1 MKALFIVASV
11 TMLVAAMVADGN
23 AGLLP
28 QEVKALSQNGA
39 HRLCLKSVEQVKS
52 PWDDK
57 IHALTLTFRLEY
69 RHHEYQFVGWRPENV
84 FLEGVE
90 PLDEVILPS
99 GKNVAANKH
108 SAWTDE
114 GSSETVI
121 HTLEVGEEQK
131 HLRKLKLTLTLV
143 KVTEWQQLEFKD
155 LRLGKSETLHCGPFE
170 MDCTGET
177 GRFCVSVGSRSEF
190 GQEHES
196 YRKIMPLRFLS
207 HRYAINHVR
216 ITDLKGLTPT
226 SCTKLGTGGSTSGY
240 FSFLKPMNLENNPTN
255 DGTRLKSGE
264 GKAAEPVAYPVTLQL
279 RLPTK
284 YETEHVAFE
293 FENVELPLLEKPR
306 KQ

>member
-1 MKALFIVASV
+1 MKALFIVAVV
-11 TMLVAAMVADGN
+11 TMQVVGMAADGN
-23 AGLLP
+23 AGLP
-28 QEVKALSQNGA
+28 KEVKALSQNGA
-39 HRLCLKSVEQVKS
+39 HRLCLKSVEQEKS

-57 IHALTLTFRLEY
+57 IHALTLKFRLEY

-90 PLDEVILPS
+90 PLDEVILLS

-114 GSSETVI
+114 ESSEAVI
-121 HTLEVGEEQK
+121 YTLEVGEEQK
-131 HLRKLKLTLTLV
+131 QLRNLKLTLTLV
-143 KVTEWQQLEFKD
+143 KVTEWKQLEFKD
-155 LRLGKSETLHCGPFE
+155 LKLGKSETLHCGPFE

-177 GRFCVSVGSRSEF
+177 GRFCVSAGSRSGF
-190 GQEHES
+190 GQEHEI

-216 ITDLKGLTPT
+216 ITDLKGQMPT
-226 SCTKLGTGGSTSGY
+226 SGTATGTGGSTSGC
-240 FSFLKPMNLENNPTN
+240 FSFQKPMNLENKPAN
-255 DGTRLKSGE
+255 DGTRFKAGD
-264 GKAAEPVAYPVTLQL
+264 GKAEEPVAYPVTLQL
-279 RLPTK
+279 RLPVK

-293 FENVELPLLEKPR
+293 FENVELPPLQKAR